1 MLAKFRS
8 KLTPEARRRPSPITS
23 IDFHS
28 KRRASDPRP
37 VYLEDQRRIPRMPDA
52 LRNDGTLSVRL
63 NRTLWMIESVPSGDM
78 NTMALITS
86 LMSSIVVVLAL
97 LSGLLK
103 VGELN
108 PVWTVMM

>member
-1 MLAKFRS
+1 
-8 KLTPEARRRPSPITS
+8 
-23 IDFHS
+23 
-28 KRRASDPRP
+28 
-37 VYLEDQRRIPRMPDA
+37 
-52 LRNDGTLSVRL
+52 
-63 NRTLWMIESVPSGDM
+63 MIESVPSGDM